1 MNKQKILKLLLIVL
15 PVMAVLLATTVDSVM
30 VFDSNAGS
38 VQYYSYFS
46 LIPGLGVQM
55 VLPLAAILCIVTT
68 VLAVAAVALKKNG
81 FVTAVKWTAFAAA
94 TAAVLPVVFRGETV
108 VVPNVL
114 LPVLM
119 LGEFVAAFLLNK
131 ENARESSGKTG
142 ERIRKQHS

>member
-15 PVMAVLLATTVDSVM
+15 PVMAVGLATTVDSVM
-30 VFDSNAGS
+30 VFDSSADS
-38 VQYYSYFS
+38 IQYYSYFS

-68 VLAVAAVALKKNG
+68 VLAVASVALKKKG
-81 FVTAVKWTAFAAA
+81 CVTAVKWTAFAAA
-94 TAAVLPVVFRGETV
+94 TAAVVPVLLRGETV

-119 LGEFVAAFLLNK
+119 VAEFVTAFFLNK
-131 ENARESSGKTG
+131 SNVPEPG
-142 ERIRKQHS
+142 ERIAKQ

>member
-15 PVMAVLLATTVDSVM
+15 PVMAVGLATTVDSVM
-30 VFDSNAGS
+30 VFDSNADS
-38 VQYYSYFS
+38 IQYYSYFS

-68 VLAVAAVALKKNG
+68 VLAVAAVALKKTG
-81 FVTAVKWTAFAAA
+81 CVAAVKWTAFAAA
-94 TAAVLPVVFRGETV
+94 TAAVVPVLLRGETV

-119 LGEFVAAFLLNK
+119 VAEFVTAFFLNK
-131 ENARESSGKTG
+131 SNVPEPR
-142 ERIRKQHS
+142 ERIAKQ